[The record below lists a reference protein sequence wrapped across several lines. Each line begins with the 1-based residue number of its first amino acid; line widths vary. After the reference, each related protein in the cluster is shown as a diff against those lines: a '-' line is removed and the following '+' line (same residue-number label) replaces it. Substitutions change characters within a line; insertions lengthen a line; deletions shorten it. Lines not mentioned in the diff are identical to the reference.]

1 MGKVKRIIV
10 DLDDTLC
17 RTPSNDYRKSVIDFS
32 ILEKLNHYKSIGFEI
47 VISTSRN
54 VRTYEGNIGK
64 INANTLPIIVEWLR
78 ENSVPFDE
86 IYIGKP
92 WCGDC
97 GFYIDDKAIRP
108 SEFKSLSYDE
118 IIDLLGKEKE

>member
-17 RTPSNDYRKSVIDFS
+17 RTIDNNYRESLVDAS
-32 ILEKLNHYKSIGFEI
+32 ILQKLNHYKSIGFEI

-64 INANTLPIIVEWLR
+64 INANTLPIIIEWLKK
-78 ENSVPFDE
+78 NCVPFDE

-108 SEFKSLSYDE
+108 SEFKSFSYE
-118 IIDLLGKEKE
+118 QITDLLAKEKQ